1 MPQSIILILEDD
13 EDRIQGF
20 RSAVAS
26 LGREVCLRVWR
37 DAPAM
42 VAECS
47 TCLGNACLIS
57 LDHDLAAV
65 PGEADPGT
73 GLDVAEFLSLH
84 PPASPIILHTT
95 NFDGRLAM
103 QNRLRGA
110 GWTVAMVPP
119 REPDWIEASWLPT
132 ARRLI
137 GLKLA

>member
-1 MPQSIILILEDD
+1 MPQSTILILEDD

-26 LGREVCLRVWR
+26 LGREVGVRVWR
-37 DAPAM
+37 DAPSM
-42 VAECS
+42 VAECA
-47 TCLGNACLIS
+47 ACLTKACFIS
-57 LDHDLAAV
+57 LDHDLAVV

-84 PPASPIILHTT
+84 PPACPVILHTT
-95 NFDGRLAM
+95 NFDRRLAM
-103 QNRLRGA
+103 QNRLRAA

-132 ARRLI
+132 ARRLV